1 VRPKTCYARS
11 GDVNVAYQVFGE
23 GQIDI
28 VCVPGFVTNV
38 EMHWETPE
46 VARFL
51 ERLASFGRVMM
62 LDKRGTGLS
71 DRGVGLPTLEERMDD
86 VRAVMD
92 AVGSERAALLGWSEG
107 GPMSILFSATW
118 PDRTAALVLW
128 GSFARFTSAP
138 DHPWGFGP
146 EQIEAICSGIE
157 AGWGEGVTLQAIAPS
172 RLGDARVREQFGRWE
187 RFSAGPHDASALVR
201 MNTEIDVRHVLS
213 AVRVPTLILHRTDD
227 NLVPV
232 GASRYMAERIPGAK
246 YAELPGDD
254 HLMWYGNTDEVL
266 DAIEEFLTGSKG
278 ARELDRVL
286 ATVLFTDIVDATSRA
301 AALGDRAWKE
311 LLADHHARVRRE
323 LAQHR
328 GTEVDTAG
336 DSFFAT
342 FDGPARAIRCARSI
356 VGAVRGLGLEVRAG
370 LHTGEC
376 ELHEKGVT
384 GIAVHIGARVAAL
397 AHPGEVLVSSTVK
410 DLVAGSGIAF
420 VVRGSHEL
428 KGVPGKWRLY
438 RVAA

>member
-1 VRPKTCYARS
+1 MRPKTCYAKS
-11 GDVNVAYQVFGE
+11 GDVHIAYQVFGE
-23 GQIDI
+23 GEIDI
-28 VCVPGFVTNV
+28 VCIPGFVTNL
-38 EMHWETPE
+38 EMFWEIPE

-86 VRAVMD
+86 LRAVMD
-92 AVGSERAALLGWSEG
+92 AAGSKRAALLGWSEG

-146 EQIEAICSGIE
+146 EQIQGFCSGIE
-157 AGWGEGVTLQAIAPS
+157 VGWGKGAMLPVIAPS
-172 RLGDARVREQFGRWE
+172 RARDARVREQFGRWE
-187 RFSAGPHDASALVR
+187 RFSAGPRDAIAIIR
-201 MNTEIDVRHVLS
+201 MNTEIDVRHVLN
-213 AVRVPTLILHRTDD
+213 AVRVPTLVLHRKDD
-227 NLVPV
+227 NLIPV
-232 GASRYMAERIPGAK
+232 GASRYIAERIPGAK
-246 YAELPGDD
+246 YVEQPGDD
-254 HLMWYGNTDEVL
+254 HLIWYGDTDAAL

-278 ARELDRVL
+278 VSGFDRVL

-301 AALGDRAWKE
+301 VALGDRGWRE
-311 LLADHHARVRRE
+311 LLSDHHARVRRE

-336 DSFFAT
+336 DGFFAT
-342 FDGPARAIRCARSI
+342 FDGPARAIRCARGI
-356 VGAVRGLGLEVRAG
+356 VDAVRPLGLEVRAG

-376 ELHEKGVT
+376 ELDEKGVA
-384 GIAVHIGARVAAL
+384 GIAVHIGARIAAL
-397 AHPGEVLVSSTVK
+397 AEPGEALVSSTVK
-410 DLVAGSGIAF
+410 DLVAGSGIGFAD
-420 VVRGSHEL
+420 RGSHAL
-428 KGVPGKWRLY
+428 KGVPGEWRLY
-438 RVAA
+438 RVIT